1 MFFDNY
7 KKHSDAQIRASL
19 LWEYNLTH
27 FDWNAMQHIVLQRVI
42 ERGRITDFY
51 AVLNL
56 YGLNA
61 FKEGVK
67 NIPNLNEKDIAF
79 VCTVFGI
86 KKQEL
91 KCYTHK
97 QLRQTH
103 WNS

>member
-7 KKHSDAQIRASL
+7 KKHQDARLRSSL
-19 LWEYNLTH
+19 LWEYDLAR
-27 FDWNAMQHIVLQRVI
+27 FDWNAMQNIVLQRVI

-56 YGLNA
+56 YGLKE
-61 FKEGVK
+61 FKDGVK

-79 VCTVFGI
+79 VCTIFGI

-91 KCYTHK
+91 KCYTQK
-97 QLRQTH
+97 QLRQKH